1 MGQYYR
7 QALQQ
12 DGEIRYFNTQYCS
25 QGDNNYNNYR
35 DYNGLKL
42 TEHSWI
48 GNEFMDAMT
57 NQLYNHKGR
66 LVWCGDYADE
76 QGDFKNV
83 QWTDYKKI
91 YPKGE
96 VDFPPLKMEG
106 KFDYT
111 HKFLVNHT
119 HKCYLDFD
127 LYMSKC
133 KDKDGWI
140 IHPLSLLTAIGNGR
154 GSGDYDD
161 KYPDSYV
168 VGMWA
173 GDLLEVTDEAPAG
186 YELEDIR
193 FIEDR
198 GYDDDRM

>member
-7 QALQQ
+7 QALEQ
-12 DGEIRYFNTQYCS
+12 DGEIRRFDAQYS
-25 QGDNNYNNYR
+25 TSRNNYNNYK

-42 TEHSWI
+42 MEHSWI
-48 GNEFMDAMT
+48 GNKFMDAMT
-57 NQLYNHKGR
+57 KELYNHKGR

-83 QWTDYKKI
+83 HWIDYKKI

-96 VDFPPLKMEG
+96 VDLPPLKMKG
-106 KFDYT
+106 KFNYA

-133 KDKDGWI
+133 NNNGWI
-140 IHPLSLLTAIGNGR
+140 VHPLSLLTAIGNGR
-154 GSGDYDD
+154 GGGDYGTE
-161 KYPDSYV
+161 YPDSYA

-173 GDLLEVTDEAPAG
+173 GDLLEVTDKAPAG

-193 FIEDR
+193 FVEDA
-198 GYDDDRM
+198 GYDDDRFE